1 MLFKYQATTN
11 QALPFRGFKTATARK
26 CNRKWGLQVLKCIA
40 GLYHSSVFWCRLKP
54 ALSRQKKQFS
64 RLFGWGLVV
73 QLFPDFLCPKIM
85 ADLRYTK
92 RMAGL
97 QEIQFM
103 VGDWSTELPIQ
114 SWPKDCQPLKKLW
127 RYWLIRGYHISQ
139 IGDDRQSYWWSMV
152 ISPSQSSHKYGAKIS
167 ILLGEAHG
175 FAWSQ
180 SWFRSSIGFGHSSR
194 LGALGAAVV
203 SAAFGEAHTHICTFL
218 PLVVQPIDDGSL
230 DDPWPARFSCE
241 FGGQSSRWVQLGVHG
256 RGLYH
261 PTFCAAWP
269 VYGLQPSPVYQGYSR
284 PSFS

>member
-1 MLFKYQATTN
+1 MPQEMEA
-11 QALPFRGFKTATARK
+11 P
-26 CNRKWGLQVLKCIA
+26 VLKCIA

-73 QLFPDFLCPKIM
+73 QLFPDFPVCPKIM
-85 ADLRYTK
+85 ANLRYTK
-92 RMAGL
+92 RMASL
-97 QEIQFM
+97 QETQFM
-103 VGDWSTELPIQ
+103 VRDWSTKLPIQ

-152 ISPSQSSHKYGAKIS
+152 ISPSQSSHKYGAKIP

-180 SWFRSSIGFGHSSR
+180 SWFRSSIGGHTSR

-203 SAAFGEAHTHICTFL
+203 SAAFGEAHAHICTFL
-218 PLVVQPIDDGSL
+218 PLVVQPINDGSL
-230 DDPWPARFSCE
+230 DDPWWPARFSCE
-241 FGGQSSRWVQLGVHG
+241 FGSFCSGDTHLPLFWGVNLHVPAWCPWSRFISSNVLCSPTSVWMIYV
-256 RGLYH
+256 GLVKMVVCPWLCRY
-261 PTFCAAWP
+261 AWLA
-269 VYGLQPSPVYQGYSR
+269 G
-284 PSFS
+284 F